1 LKKSISQAT
10 NQTTEKVKGP
20 TRKETSAGAI
30 VFKHTGRGLVF
41 AMVVDGFG
49 KTTFTKGH
57 VRRGEK
63 LSEAAARETCEEIG
77 LCELKYVAKLGKI
90 DIWFKDRFVH
100 KGVMVHK
107 HIYYYLFEAPRK
119 ARIKVMAP
127 KKRGE
132 RIQRGLWVPKHK
144 LLESSSY
151 DDMKPLVKKALEILN
166 RD

>member
-1 LKKSISQAT
+1 MKQKEQKSQ
-10 NQTTEKVKGP
+10 NKQTIRKDNEPV
-20 TRKETSAGAI
+20 RKETSAGAI
-30 VFKHTGRGLVF
+30 VFKRTGRGLVF

-63 LSEAAARETCEEIG
+63 LPEAAARETCEEIG
-77 LCELKYVAKLGKI
+77 LCDLKYVAKLGKI
-90 DIWFKDRFVH
+90 DIWFRDRFVH
-100 KGVMVHK
+100 KGVLVHK

-132 RIQRGLWVPKHK
+132 RIRRGLWVPKHK

-151 DDMKPLVKKALEILN
+151 DDMKPLVKKALEIV
-166 RD
+166 RE